1 MGYEQAIDR
10 LAQEIRELRIEFER
24 FFAGDLPAPPEG
36 LRAQILA
43 HLRELRNANLQS
55 AIDNFRLGSVE
66 AQFNAYN
73 ELFNRRLREREEG
86 RARLPPPPPA
96 VHLDPGSGVV
106 VGAAPDAAAV
116 EALFQRL
123 YGRGSRAAKV
133 DLETFRAYL
142 SSQVA
147 SIRGKTGCAAVQFR
161 VTEEEGKL
169 KLKAKPVAGEPGV
182 APASA
187 DPAAP
192 ADRRGR
198 SAGR

>member
-10 LAQEIRELRIEFER
+10 LAQEVRQLRIDFER

-36 LRAQILA
+36 LRTQILA

-86 RARLPPPPPA
+86 RARVPPPPA
-96 VHLDPGSGVV
+96 AHLDPGSGVV
-106 VGAAPDAAAV
+106 VGAAPEAGAV

-133 DLETFRAYL
+133 DLETFRTYL
-142 SSQVA
+142 TSQVT

-161 VTEEEGKL
+161 VTEEGGKL

-182 APASA
+182 APGPAA
-187 DPAAP
+187 PAAP